1 MADAIAFRLYLIT
14 DRKLVSG
21 IMTLEDAVRRALD
34 GGLPA
39 LQLREKDMPARDL
52 ITLAE
57 RMRRLTLEYGA
68 KLFINDR
75 ADVALAVEA
84 DGVHLTTTSIPP
96 GAVRR
101 AFGNRVM
108 IGASTHSA
116 DEAAAASGAD
126 FVTFGPVYDTPSKR
140 AYGPPVGIEL
150 LRQVATNRDATRP
163 GGNNRSVP
171 VFALGGVTLDRVQEL
186 REAGAFG
193 VALISDILTAS
204 DITSK
209 TASYIKALS

>member
-1 MADAIAFRLYLIT
+1 MFRLYLIT

-34 GGLPA
+34 GGLQA
-39 LQLREKDMPARDL
+39 LQLREKDLPVRDL

-57 RMRRLTLEYGA
+57 RMRRLTLEYDA
-68 KLFINDR
+68 KIFINDR

-84 DGVHLTTTSIPP
+84 DGVHLTTASIPP
-96 GAVRR
+96 GDVRR
-101 AFGNRVM
+101 AFGNRLM

-116 DEAAAASGAD
+116 EEAAAAGGCD

-140 AYGPPVGIEL
+140 AYGPPVGIER
-150 LRQVATNRDATRP
+150 LRQVGASCN
-163 GGNNRSVP
+163 VP
-171 VFALGGVTLDRVQEL
+171 VFALGGVTPDRVQEL
-186 REAGAFG
+186 RDAGAFG

>member
-21 IMTLEDAVRRALD
+21 MSLEDAVRRALD

-39 LQLREKDMPARDL
+39 LQLREKDLPVLEL
-52 ITLAE
+52 ISLAA
-57 RMRRLTLEYGA
+57 RMRRLTQEYGA

-96 GAVRR
+96 GAVRK
-101 AFGNRVM
+101 AFGGRLI

-116 DEAAAASGAD
+116 AEVAAASGAG

-140 AYGPPVGIEL
+140 AYGLPVGIER
-150 LRQVATNRDATRP
+150 LRQA
-163 GGNNRSVP
+163 GGCSVP